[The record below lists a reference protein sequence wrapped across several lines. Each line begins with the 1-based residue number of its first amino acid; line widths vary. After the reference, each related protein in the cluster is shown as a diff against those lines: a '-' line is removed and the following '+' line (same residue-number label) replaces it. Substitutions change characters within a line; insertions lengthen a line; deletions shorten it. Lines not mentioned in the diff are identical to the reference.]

1 MSRRPSLLFYC
12 QHVMG
17 MGHLVRSLALA
28 EALTDRF
35 RVVLLNGGLMPA
47 GIRLPEK
54 LEVINLPP
62 LGLDNGQLVSRVGGD
77 LVNAKSDRRE
87 LILKTFQSLRPE
99 VLLIELFP
107 FGRKKFE
114 FELLPLLEESRKLLV
129 GRPLVACS
137 LRDILVS
144 RRNGQDKYEE
154 RVVTIANRYFD
165 AILVHSDPTFASLQ
179 ESLRASARLIPA
191 IRYTGFVMAERPQY
205 KQPSA
210 QGSSILVSAG
220 GGLYGAPLYK
230 TAIAAYV
237 MLNDS
242 DKAELKVVAGPFL
255 PDREWEALRAT
266 AADGRGIHVMR
277 SVPDLFEE
285 LRGASASISQCGYN
299 TALEIVQ
306 AGVPALV
313 VPFGDG
319 GEDEQMKRARR
330 LEQLGAVRVLD
341 QNEMTPGRLADEMNA
356 LLRFH
361 PHRPRLELNG
371 ALRSAEILDEL
382 MHARKFAKRQPH
394 REKEMSG
401 WQV

>member
-1 MSRRPSLLFYC
+1 MSLRPSLLFYC
-12 QHVMG
+12 QHAMG

-47 GIRLPEK
+47 GIRVPQK

-62 LGLDNGQLVSRVGGD
+62 LGLDNGQLVSRVAGD
-77 LVNAKSDRRE
+77 VENAKSDRLQ
-87 LILKTFQSLRPE
+87 LILKTFQSLRPD

-114 FELLPLLEESRKLLV
+114 FELLPLLEASRKQMV
-129 GRPLVACS
+129 CRPLVACS

-144 RRNGQDKYEE
+144 RRSDQDKYEE
-154 RVVTIANRYFD
+154 RVLSIANRYFD
-165 AILVHSDPTFASLQ
+165 AILVHSDPTFASLE
-179 ESLRASARLIPA
+179 ESLHTSARLIPA
-191 IRYTGFVMAERPQY
+191 IHYTGFVMAERPQY
-205 KQPSA
+205 KQSSA
-210 QGSSILVSAG
+210 QSRPILVSAG
-220 GGLYGAPLYK
+220 GGLYGASLFK
-230 TAIAAYV
+230 TTIAAHT
-237 MLNDS
+237 MLNES
-242 DKAELKVVAGPFL
+242 AELKVIAGPFL
-255 PDREWEALRAT
+255 PDLEWEALVT
-266 AADGRGIHVMR
+266 AAADRRGIQVLR

-313 VPFGDG
+313 VPFADG

-341 QNEMTPGRLADEMNA
+341 QNEMTPERLADEMNA
-356 LLRFH
+356 LLRFQ

-382 MHARKFAKRQPH
+382 MHERRVATRQPH
-394 REKEMSG
+394 REKERSG

>member
-12 QHVMG
+12 QHAMG

-35 RVVLLNGGLMPA
+35 RVVLLNGGLMPP
-47 GIRLPEK
+47 GIRLPDE

-77 LVNAKSDRRE
+77 LEDAKRDRRE
-87 LILKTFQSLRPE
+87 LILKTFQSLSPE

-114 FELLPLLEESRKLLV
+114 FELLPLLEESRKQIV

-144 RRNGQDKYEE
+144 RRSDQDKYEK
-154 RVVTIANRYFD
+154 RVVSIANSYFD
-165 AILVHSDPTFASLQ
+165 AILVHSDPKFASLE
-179 ESLRASARLIPA
+179 ESMRTSGRLITA
-191 IRYTGFVMAERPQY
+191 IHYTGFVMAERPQY
-205 KQPSA
+205 KQALA
-210 QGSSILVSAG
+210 QSGPILVSAG
-220 GGLYGAPLYK
+220 GGLYGAPLFK
-230 TAIAAYV
+230 TAIAAYA
-237 MLNDS
+237 MLNES
-242 DKAELKVVAGPFL
+242 DKAELRVIAGPFL
-255 PDREWEALRAT
+255 PDREWEALRAA
-266 AADGRGIHVMR
+266 AADRPGIQVVR
-277 SVPDLFEE
+277 SVPDLFDD

-306 AGVPALV
+306 AGVPSLV
-313 VPFGDG
+313 VPFADG

-341 QNEMTPGRLADEMNA
+341 QNEMSPGRLAEEMNA
-356 LLRFH
+356 LLRFQ
-361 PHRPRLELNG
+361 PHKPRLELNG
-371 ALRSAEILDEL
+371 AQRSTEILDEL
-382 MHARKFAKRQPH
+382 MRARKVGKRHPH
-394 REKEMSG
+394 REKEMSR